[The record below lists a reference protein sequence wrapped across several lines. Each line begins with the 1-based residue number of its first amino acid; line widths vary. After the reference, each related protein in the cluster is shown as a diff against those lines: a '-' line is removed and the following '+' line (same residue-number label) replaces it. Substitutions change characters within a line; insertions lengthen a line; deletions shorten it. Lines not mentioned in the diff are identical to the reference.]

1 MEWKNEPAA
10 DRIIV
15 ALDCSPDEAV
25 VLGEKL
31 AGHARWVKIG
41 MTLYYAVGPSI
52 VNTMHKLGFR
62 VFLDLKLHDIPH
74 QVYGAANSIAKA
86 GADLFTVHASG
97 GADMMQSAEKGARKG
112 FSESPR
118 EGEPPAV
125 CAITVLTSMDAS
137 QLEAIGIDVPPAEQV
152 ERLARLAHE
161 AKLDGIVCSPIEAAQ
176 MRELLGPDAII
187 ITPGVR
193 PPRISTREGLGEAWL
208 KVRSTSYRVRP
219 ERARA
224 RSSAACSKSIPIT
237 SCPYRPRR
245 AHPAKVRSTAFT
257 TTS

>member
-1 MEWKNEPAA
+1 MDWKNESAK

-15 ALDCSPDEAV
+15 ALDCSGDEAV

-52 VNTMHKLGFR
+52 VNTMHKLGFK

-74 QVYGAANSIAKA
+74 QVYGAANSIAEA

-97 GADMMQSAEKGARKG
+97 GELMLESAVKGARKG
-112 FSESPR
+112 ASEGR
-118 EGEPPAV
+118 EAPAV
-125 CAITVLTSMDAS
+125 CAITVLTSMDAG
-137 QLEAIGIDVPPAEQV
+137 QLASVGIEVTPAEQV
-152 ERLARLAHE
+152 ERLAGLASE
-161 AKLDGIVCSPIEAAQ
+161 SGLDGIVCSPKEAAQ

-193 PPRISTREGLGEAWL
+193 PKGAALGDQSRVATPAEAFEAGASHL
-208 KVRSTSYRVRP
+208 VIGR
-219 ERARA
+219 
-224 RSSAACSKSIPIT
+224 PIT
-237 SCPYRPRR
+237 R
-245 AHPAKVRSTAFT
+245 AADPVAVFDEIAAELD
-257 TTS
+257 

>member
-193 PPRISTREGLGEAWL
+193 PKGAALGDQSRVATPVEAF
-208 KVRSTSYRVRP
+208 
-219 ERARA
+219 
-224 RSSAACSKSIPIT
+224 AAGASHLVIGRPIT
-237 SCPYRPRR
+237 R
-245 AHPAKVRSTAFT
+245 AADPVAAFDEIA
-257 TTS
+257 SSLD

>member
-1 MEWKNEPAA
+1 MDWRYESQA

-15 ALDCSPDEAV
+15 ALDCSADEAI

-74 QVYGAANSIAKA
+74 QVYGASSSIAHA

-97 GADMMQSAEKGARKG
+97 GEPMLTSAVKGARKG
-112 FSESPR
+112 AADVDLDA
-118 EGEPPAV
+118 EPPAV
-125 CAITVLTSMDAS
+125 CAITVLTSMDEK
-137 QLEAIGIDVPPAEQV
+137 QLSEIGVNDSPAQQV
-152 ERLARLAHE
+152 HRLAALAD
-161 AKLDGIVCSPIEAAQ
+161 ASGLDGIVCSPMEAAQ
-176 MRELLGPDAII
+176 MRELLGEDAII

-193 PPRISTREGLGEAWL
+193 PHGASLGDQ
-208 KVRSTSYRVRP
+208 SRVATPKDAFDAGASHLVVGR
-219 ERARA
+219 
-224 RSSAACSKSIPIT
+224 PIT
-237 SCPYRPRR
+237 
-245 AHPAKVRSTAFT
+245 RSNDPVQAFEEIIA
-257 TTS
+257 SL